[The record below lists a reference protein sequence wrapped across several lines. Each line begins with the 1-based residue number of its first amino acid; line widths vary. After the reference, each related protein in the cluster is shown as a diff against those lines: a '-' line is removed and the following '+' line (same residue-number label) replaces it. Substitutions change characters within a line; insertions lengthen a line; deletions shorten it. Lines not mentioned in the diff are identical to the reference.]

1 MSNQLIV
8 PQGQQLPAHLLNNPE
23 YQALLARNQAAAG
36 GIRAGSEFP
45 TISVKGSKFHL
56 RKDGQN
62 TTMVDG
68 QGLPMQRLEVVIM
81 EASPTLS
88 KVFFAGSYVEGQ
100 SKEPDCMSD
109 DGVQPCG
116 GSALQSQS
124 CAVCPQNQWGS
135 GRDQN
140 NNPTK
145 GKACSDTK
153 KLVVLPAMDLT
164 FPATLLQI
172 TPTSLKDWGAY
183 VNQLT
188 AQNIPVSAVITWL
201 QFDPQASH
209 PRLQFL
215 FGGFLDDARFA
226 TVMERARG
234 EDVAEVIRPR
244 QPSAAAVP
252 VQQPVQQVQQPV
264 QQVQQPV
271 QQVQQPVQQVQ
282 QPVQQV
288 QQPVQQV
295 QQPVQQV
302 ATGFGGPSPAT
313 QTDPAAS
320 AQPAQVQTAQVA
332 TVQGGQPSQQPAASS
347 ATPQTVPASGGTG
360 GFGGAAPAQVAVS
373 QPAQVVTSMSM
384 DAGLLSAL
392 DGILGKTQG

>member
-264 QQVQQPV
+264 QQV
-271 QQVQQPVQQVQ
+271 
-282 QPVQQV
+282 
-288 QQPVQQV
+288 
-295 QQPVQQV
+295 

-320 AQPAQVQTAQVA
+320 AQQAQVQTAQVA
-332 TVQGGQPSQQPAASS
+332 TVQGGQPLQQQVESS
-347 ATPQTVPASGGTG
+347 ATPQTAPASGGTG

-392 DGILGKTQG
+392 DGILGKAQG